1 MRRFEGPA
9 KVPHEGTP
17 PLLAPVISASTSV
30 YRQVFQPEFRVHL
43 HKESLLRIGFEPIAA
58 TLEEE

>member
-1 MRRFEGPA
+1 MRRSEGPA
-9 KVPHEGTP
+9 KVLKEGSTP
-17 PLLAPVISASTSV
+17 RYPSV
-30 YRQVFQPEFRVHL
+30 YQVFQPEFQVHL